1 MNNVS
6 VSEAYKALGFDKSGD
21 LIDNINAGI
30 KAGDGTNSTENV
42 FNSVLKTE
50 GIAPNILFDTET
62 MRKIRKEEDYVND
75 VDLVEKA
82 ASAQGLAPGIYIV
95 DKSAI
100 RLDESGKAKAL
111 FLG

>member
-1 MNNVS
+1 
-6 VSEAYKALGFDKSGD
+6 
-21 LIDNINAGI
+21 
-30 KAGDGTNSTENV
+30 
-42 FNSVLKTE
+42 
-50 GIAPNILFDTET
+50 

-82 ASAQGLAPGIYIV
+82 ASAQGLPPGIYIV